1 MLLVDYEEV
10 HKTRSFCFRGA
21 RGDWYWC
28 SLNYKGRQV
37 LCEHFVGYYT
47 VALVICLHRLL
58 SIGSENHLQNGS
70 PQSRQWRRYAH
81 ERYTFP
87 NDDEYE
93 PWNGSYDDDEGKHT
107 FINVVSRTAEKTG
120 RIWQWNADFCI
131 VEKASDP
138 RLHNLLTNVLFSC

>member
-1 MLLVDYEEV
+1 M
-10 HKTRSFCFRGA
+10 
-21 RGDWYWC
+21 
-28 SLNYKGRQV
+28 

-70 PQSRQWRRYAH
+70 PQSRQSRRYAH

-87 NDDEYE
+87 SDDEYE

-120 RIWQWNADFCI
+120 RI
-131 VEKASDP
+131 
-138 RLHNLLTNVLFSC
+138 